1 MSTQAAVLQ
10 IRLPGNQTEE
20 LAGGSTASD
29 LAKRIKKELKGVP
42 LFARINGK
50 MRDLNTALASED
62 EVEILTFED
71 ADGRQ
76 GFWHSSAHLLAQAV
90 LRLFPDAQPTIG
102 PAIENGFFYDFANLQ
117 VSEEDFPRIEEEMRK
132 IVKEHIAPERI
143 EYANMAEAKAQFRSN
158 PFKTDLIEKH
168 EESLSAYRQGDFV
181 DLCTGPHIPNTSVVQ
196 AFKVMKTSGAYWRG
210 DSNNAQLTRVYAI
223 SFPDKKQLS
232 QYLHVLEEAKKRDH
246 RVLGKKLDLFSF
258 HEEAPGMPF
267 IHPRGMAIWD
277 ELLRFEKELQRA
289 AEYVEIKTPVMLAR
303 ELWETSGHW
312 DYYREHMYTSKV
324 DEREFAIKPMNC
336 PGCMLFYKYS
346 QYSFRQ
352 LPLRVAETGLVH
364 RHELSGALSGMFRVR
379 SFHQDDAH
387 IFMQAEDLKSEIL
400 GVLALAEKVYGTLGL
415 DYHLELSTRPD
426 KSIGTDAAWE
436 MATKGL
442 KDALDEGGYVYRI
455 NEGDGAFYGPKID
468 MHIKDVIGRTWQC
481 GTIQLDMNLP
491 ERFGLHYEASEG
503 ERKQPIMIHRV
514 LYGSIERFFGI
525 LIEHFGGR
533 FPLWLSPVQAAVL
546 TVADRHEQSARA
558 IVSQMRD
565 SGLRVD
571 LDHSSESVPKKVRN
585 AQLDQANYI
594 LVVGDQEIESGKLA
608 VRTREGKLLE
618 AVLLADLIASMQK
631 EASERSLDPTLA

>member
-1 MSTQAAVLQ
+1 MGVKTANLQ
-10 IRLPGNQTEE
+10 IKLPGNRTETVP
-20 LAGGSTASD
+20 AGSTGAE
-29 LAKRIKKELKGVP
+29 LAKRIKKDLKGAP

-50 MRDLNTALASED
+50 LVDLGVELAAGD
-62 EVEILTFED
+62 EVEIVTFED
-71 ADGRQ
+71 PDGKT

-90 LRLFPDAQPTIG
+90 LRLFPEAQPTIG

-117 VSEEDFPRIEEEMRK
+117 ISEEDFPRIEEEMRK
-132 IVKEHIAPERI
+132 IVKEHIAPQRV
-143 EYANMAEAKAQFRSN
+143 EYATMAQARAEFSQN
-158 PFKTDLIEKH
+158 PFKIELIEKH

-210 DSNNAQLTRVYAI
+210 DSENAQLTRIYAI

-246 RVLGKKLDLFSF
+246 RVVGKKLDLFSF

-277 ELLRFEKELQRA
+277 ELVAFEKELQRA
-289 AEYVEIKTPVMLAR
+289 ADYVEIKTPIMLAK

-312 DYYREHMYTSKV
+312 DYYRQNMYTSEI
-324 DEREFAIKPMNC
+324 DDREFAIKPMNC
-336 PGCMLFYKYS
+336 PGCMLFYKYA

-352 LPLRVAETGLVH
+352 LPLRVAETGHVH
-364 RHELSGALSGMFRVR
+364 RHELSGALSGLFRVR
-379 SFHQDDAH
+379 AFHQDDAH
-387 IFMQAEDLKSEIL
+387 IFMREEDLKSEIL
-400 GVLALAEKVYGTLGL
+400 GVLALAEKIYATLGL
-415 DYHLELSTRPD
+415 DYHMELSTRPE
-426 KSIGTDAAWE
+426 KSIGTAAAWE
-436 MATKGL
+436 LATKGL

-468 MHIKDVIGRTWQC
+468 MHIKDVIGRSWQC

-503 ERKQPIMIHRV
+503 DRKKPIMIHRAIF
-514 LYGSIERFFGI
+514 GSIERFFGI

-546 TVADRHEQSARA
+546 TVADRHEEAARA
-558 IVSQMRD
+558 IVRRLRAG
-565 SGLRVD
+565 GLRVE
-571 LDHSSESVPKKVRN
+571 LDASSESVPKKVRN

-594 LVVGDQEIESGKLA
+594 LVVGDQEIESNMLA
-608 VRTREGKLLE
+608 VRTREGKVLDPIALE
-618 AVLLADLIASMQK
+618 DLVAALRAEVAD
-631 EASERSLDPTLA
+631 RSLRASLG